1 MSAPAGKI
9 DRDEVPGGRNEALAG
24 RLLGAGV
31 VISAACLGAGLAMW
45 MAGLAPG
52 TADALLTAGLIL
64 LMATPV
70 LRVVVAVAEALRAR
84 DWPLAVSSAAV
95 LLVLAATV
103 ITALALR

>member
-1 MSAPAGKI
+1 MSAQA
-9 DRDEVPGGRNEALAG
+9 EGRHEAFAG

-31 VISAACLGAGLAMW
+31 VVSAACLGAGLAMW
-45 MAGLAPG
+45 MAGLAAG
-52 TADALLTAGLIL
+52 TADALLTAGLLL

-70 LRVVVAVAEALRAR
+70 LRVVVTVAEALRAR

-95 LLVLAATV
+95 LLVMAATV